1 MIPARAAQLLFVL
14 LIEAVVGYPDAL
26 YRHIRH
32 PVVWIGR
39 LIAVLE
45 RRWNAASQP
54 MKRFA
59 GCGLLLILVLASG
72 AAGWVIERIANGT
85 LPGVIA
91 MLLIATTGFAQ
102 RSLRDHVV
110 AVLRP
115 LQASDL
121 AAARVAVARIVGR
134 DTQALD
140 AEGISAAAIES
151 LAESFCDGVIAPAFW
166 FLIAGLPGLFICKAI
181 NTADSMVGH
190 KDDRYRAFGW
200 ACARADDLV
209 NLVPARIAAL
219 LICLAGGGGVRVT
232 LRDAHKHASPN
243 AGWSEAAMA
252 GVLARQLGGAVSYDG
267 ELTQR
272 PTFGNGMRP
281 DAASLR
287 AALRIYWRACI
298 ALWLI
303 VAGVAWLQ

>member
-1 MIPARAAQLLFVL
+1 ML
-14 LIEAVVGYPDAL
+14 VV
-26 YRHIRH
+26 
-32 PVVWIGR
+32 
-39 LIAVLE
+39 
-45 RRWNAASQP
+45 AS
-54 MKRFA
+54 
-59 GCGLLLILVLASG
+59 
-72 AAGWVIERIANGT
+72 
-85 LPGVIA
+85 
-91 MLLIATTGFAQ
+91 TGFAQ
-102 RSLRDHVV
+102 RSLHDHVV

-115 LQASDL
+115 LQAGDL

-134 DTQALD
+134 DTQTLD
-140 AEGISAAAIES
+140 AEGVSTAAIES
-151 LAESFCDGVIAPAFW
+151 LAESFCDGVIAPAFC

-190 KDDRYRAFGW
+190 KDERYRAFGW
-200 ACARADDLV
+200 AAARADDLV

-252 GVLARQLGGAVSYDG
+252 GALARQLGGAVSYDG
-267 ELTQR
+267 ELTFR
-272 PTFGNGMRP
+272 PTFGDGARP

-298 ALWLI
+298 VLWLI
-303 VAGVAWLQ
+303 LGVVTWLR